1 METPQNSAVEV
12 LAEAKEMYVQGL
24 SSSSVS
30 IALQKVS
37 IYLPSSNS
45 NLILAVITPHRVL
58 PDTSEILLTSVTAMQ
73 NHW

>member
-37 IYLPSSNS
+37 IYLPSSSS

-58 PDTSEILLTSVTAMQ
+58 PDTSKILLTSVTAMQ